1 MAGRSLRIW
10 LGVGLSAAMAM
21 GCGASDEEIQM
32 LAATVVAAQLA
43 AVPTPT
49 PLYFPT
55 PLPTATPFPTPT
67 PQPTATPIVFPPTP
81 TAVSFPPTATPQPTA
96 TPISFPPTPTP
107 ITLPPVVD
115 FNAIYLRSWAAVFWI
130 ETPVGRGTGWLLE
143 PGLIVTNEHV
153 VRFWSTVT
161 VRQARN
167 PAFTGTV
174 LASDSVRDVALV
186 QYDIDSVA
194 LLLIAFPFKLG
205 TITPVHAASPLMAL
219 GYSGNIGVNADGT
232 VGSVPANVGVM
243 AGLITL
249 AGSSKILN
257 IVMDAPV
264 DEGDSGGPVLDADGQ
279 LVGMVRAA
287 FGTSTGRHI
296 GTNYSVHVD
305 EIRAALPALRAG
317 RSR

>member
-1 MAGRSLRIW
+1 MVAGRSLRNW
-10 LGVGLSAAMAM
+10 LGVGLIVALGVA
-21 GCGASDEEIQM
+21 CGASDEKIQM
-32 LAATVVAAQLA
+32 LAATVVATQLA
-43 AVPTPT
+43 AVPTET
-49 PLYFPT
+49 PIRFPT
-55 PLPTATPFPTPT
+55 PLPTSTPFPIPT

-96 TPISFPPTPTP
+96 TPIVFPPTPTP
-107 ITLPPVVD
+107 LTFPTIVD
-115 FNAIYLRSWAAVFWI
+115 FNAVYLRSWRAVFWI

-161 VRQARN
+161 VRQGSS
-167 PAFTGTV
+167 PAFAGTV
-174 LASDSVRDVALV
+174 LASDSLRDIALIR
-186 QYDIDSVA
+186 YDADSVA
-194 LLLIAFPFKLG
+194 VIAVPFRLG
-205 TITPVHAASPLMAL
+205 SLSTDDAAAPLMAL
-219 GYSGNIGVNADGT
+219 GYSGNIGVKIDGT

-243 AGLITL
+243 VGLITL
-249 AGSSKILN
+249 GGEGKTLN

-317 RSR
+317 RSK